1 MIKKLLTIF
10 LIAVLC
16 ICSTISVSAYTEQY
30 VFDYENALSYEEL
43 QELESTAEQL
53 ENEYGYCVMFCIT
66 DGETESNYAQN
77 IYDKMYPMSWIY
89 LIIASIFEVGWPFGM
104 KMASSSANKL
114 GWIIFAV
121 IAMALSGIFLY
132 FAQKQIP
139 IGIAYAIWTGIGA
152 VCTFALGVW
161 VFQDSINLMKIFGV
175 SLIILGIV
183 LLEISQ

>member
-1 MIKKLLTIF
+1 
-10 LIAVLC
+10 
-16 ICSTISVSAYTEQY
+16 
-30 VFDYENALSYEEL
+30 
-43 QELESTAEQL
+43 
-53 ENEYGYCVMFCIT
+53 
-66 DGETESNYAQN
+66 
-77 IYDKMYPMSWIY
+77 MSWIY

-104 KMASSSANKL
+104 KMASLSANKL
-114 GWIIFAV
+114 GWIIFAI

-161 VFQDSINLMKIFGV
+161 VFHDSINLMKIFGV
-175 SLIILGIV
+175 SLIIFGIV